1 MSDDTILQP
10 IEGSHH
16 QNFGGMDIDV
26 MTAGETRIKRLV
38 YGVGGRWS
46 EHIKPLVGTDQCMH
60 AHVGFIAQ
68 GRLAGEYPDGCTF
81 DFTAPQAVYIEPGH
95 DTWVV
100 GDEAVVLIQF
110 DYANDTLNRLGIDG
124 EHHH

>member
-10 IEGSHH
+10 IQGSQH
-16 QNFGGMDIDV
+16 QNFAGMEIDV

-46 EHIKPLVGTDQCMH
+46 EHVKPLVGTDQCMH

-100 GDEAVVLIQF
+100 GDEPVVLIQF
-110 DYANDTLNRLGIDG
+110 DYATDTLSRLGIPA
-124 EHHH
+124 EHGH

>member
-1 MSDDTILQP
+1 
-10 IEGSHH
+10 
-16 QNFGGMDIDV
+16 
-26 MTAGETRIKRLV
+26 
-38 YGVGGRWS
+38 
-46 EHIKPLVGTDQCMH
+46 MH

-100 GDEAVVLIQF
+100 GDVPVVLIQF
-110 DYANDTLNRLGIDG
+110 DYADDTLGRLGIDG